1 MPLGKALSIRSPE
14 DENSDFRETA
24 RGIKNQNDLRCAI
37 TIKPKVSM
45 GTVVT
50 ATEKYLTAEAKV
62 KEALMN
68 LTSNFNGDDSN
79 AYHTQKSKS
88 VRLNDRTKSDELNSG
103 YYGKNN
109 EAMTNDVTPSLL
121 K

>member
-1 MPLGKALSIRSPE
+1 
-14 DENSDFRETA
+14 
-24 RGIKNQNDLRCAI
+24 
-37 TIKPKVSM
+37 
-45 GTVVT
+45 VVT

-68 LTSNFNGDDSN
+68 LTGSFNGDESN
-79 AYHTQKSKS
+79 AFEKQKSKS
-88 VRLNDRTKSDELNSG
+88 VRLNDRTKSDELDSG